1 MFKNRPKTQIQDTAP
16 DPFNRAVPGF
26 SLTQEPGKWP
36 WEKPPQHVDPSETV
50 DSIIDKLEVQETRD
64 EVASLMAA
72 GISIEE
78 ITSILA
84 VHGVNRGKFNPD
96 LAEMIKGPLAFYL
109 LGMADE
115 YGIPVK
121 LFGNEEAY
129 REKKAGYS
137 NMQILQLMKNR
148 NPALY
153 ETVMYGQAPEQ
164 DQALERYRKT
174 SEDSFLVEE
183 EPTEMDEEP
192 QEDMREDEE

>member
-1 MFKNRPKTQIQDTAP
+1 MFKNRPTVQPKDSTP

-36 WEKPPQHVDPSETV
+36 WEKPPKHVDPEETV

-64 EVASLMAA
+64 EIASLMAA
-72 GISIEE
+72 GVSIEE

-84 VHGVNRGKFNPD
+84 VHGVNRGNFNPD

-129 REKKAGYS
+129 REKKRGYS
-137 NMQILQLMKNR
+137 NMQILDLMKNR

-183 EPTEMDEEP
+183 EPTEIDEEP